1 MFRKAL
7 IKSCL
12 SFKGVLMSERGEL
25 KRIGAKQHK
34 NSGRGM
40 VKADGSNEDFVI
52 DVKEY
57 SKSYSVSQD
66 SWAKIV
72 SDTMKVDRKKDP
84 ALMVVLGEGNKKVR
98 LAIIEWEVFEQLR
111 ESNGNNS

>member
-1 MFRKAL
+1 
-7 IKSCL
+7 
-12 SFKGVLMSERGEL
+12 MSERGEL
-25 KRIGAKQHK
+25 KRIGAKQHV
-34 NSGRGM
+34 NSGRGP
-40 VKADGSNEDFVI
+40 VKADGSLDDFVV

-66 SWAKIV
+66 SWSKIV

-111 ESNGNNS
+111 KKN

>member
-1 MFRKAL
+1 
-7 IKSCL
+7 
-12 SFKGVLMSERGEL
+12 MSERGEL
-25 KRIGAKQHK
+25 KRIGAKQHR
-34 NSGRGM
+34 NSGRGS
-40 VKADGSNEDFVI
+40 VKADGSLDDFVV

-66 SWAKIV
+66 SWSKIV
-72 SDTMKVDRKKDP
+72 SDTMRVDRKKNP

-111 ESNGNNS
+111 EKK

>member
-1 MFRKAL
+1 
-7 IKSCL
+7 
-12 SFKGVLMSERGEL
+12 
-25 KRIGAKQHK
+25 
-34 NSGRGM
+34 M

-72 SDTMKVDRKKDP
+72 SDTMKVDRSKDP
-84 ALMVVLGEGNKKVR
+84 ALMIVLGEGSKKVR

-111 ESNGNNS
+111 EKK

>member
-1 MFRKAL
+1 
-7 IKSCL
+7 
-12 SFKGVLMSERGEL
+12 MSERSEL

-57 SKSYSVSQD
+57 SKSFSINQD
-66 SWAKIV
+66 VWSKIV
-72 SDTMKVDRKKDP
+72 MDTMSVDRSKDP
-84 ALMVVLGEGNKKVR
+84 ALMIVLGEGTKKVR

-111 ESNGNNS
+111 EKK

>member
-1 MFRKAL
+1 
-7 IKSCL
+7 
-12 SFKGVLMSERGEL
+12 MSERSEL

-40 VKADGSNEDFVI
+40 VKADGSNKDFVI

-57 SKSYSVSQD
+57 SKSFSINQD
-66 SWAKIV
+66 VWSKIV
-72 SDTMKVDRKKDP
+72 MDTMSVDRSKDP
-84 ALMVVLGEGNKKVR
+84 ALMVVLGEGTKKVR

-111 ESNGNNS
+111 EKK

>member
-1 MFRKAL
+1 
-7 IKSCL
+7 
-12 SFKGVLMSERGEL
+12 MSEKGEL
-25 KRIGAKQHK
+25 KRIGAKQHI
-34 NSGRGM
+34 NSGRGP
-40 VKADGSNEDFVI
+40 VKADGSLDDFVV

-72 SDTMKVDRKKDP
+72 SDTMKVDRKKNP
-84 ALMVVLGEGNKKVR
+84 AFMVVLGEGNKKVR
-98 LAIIEWEVFEQLR
+98 LAIIEWQVFEQLR

>member
-1 MFRKAL
+1 
-7 IKSCL
+7 
-12 SFKGVLMSERGEL
+12 MSERGEL
-25 KRIGAKQHK
+25 RRIGAKQHK

-57 SKSYSVSQD
+57 SKSFSINQD
-66 SWAKIV
+66 NWSKIV
-72 SDTMKVDRKKDP
+72 MDTMSVDRKKSP
-84 ALMVVLGEGNKKVR
+84 AIMLVLGKGRQKVR

-111 ESNGNNS
+111 EKNG

>member
-1 MFRKAL
+1 
-7 IKSCL
+7 
-12 SFKGVLMSERGEL
+12 MSERGEL
-25 KRIGAKQHK
+25 KRINAKQHK

-57 SKSYSVSQD
+57 SKSFSINQD
-66 SWAKIV
+66 VWSKIV
-72 SDTMKVDRKKDP
+72 MDTMSVDRSKDP
-84 ALMVVLGEGNKKVR
+84 ALMIVLGEGTKKIR

-111 ESNGNNS
+111 EKK

>member
-1 MFRKAL
+1 
-7 IKSCL
+7 
-12 SFKGVLMSERGEL
+12 MSEKAEL
-25 KRIGAKQHK
+25 KRIGAKIHK

-40 VKADGSNEDFVI
+40 VKADGSTDDFVI

-57 SKSYSVSQD
+57 SKSYSVSES

-72 SDTMKVDRKKDP
+72 LDTMKVDRKKNP
-84 ALMVVLGEGNKKVR
+84 ALMVVLGSGSKKIR

-111 ESNGNNS
+111 ENNE

>member
-1 MFRKAL
+1 
-7 IKSCL
+7 
-12 SFKGVLMSERGEL
+12 MSERSEL
-25 KRIGAKQHK
+25 KRIGAKPHI
-34 NSGRGM
+34 NSGRGP
-40 VKADGSNEDFVI
+40 VKADGSLEHFVV

-72 SDTMKVDRKKDP
+72 TDTLRVDRKKNP
-84 ALMVVLGEGNKKVR
+84 ALMLVLGEGDKKVR

-111 ESNGNNS
+111 ENGGE

>member
-1 MFRKAL
+1 
-7 IKSCL
+7 
-12 SFKGVLMSERGEL
+12 MSERGEL
-25 KRIGAKQHK
+25 KRIGAKQHI
-34 NSGRGM
+34 NSGRGP
-40 VKADGSNEDFVI
+40 VKADGSLDDFVV

-72 SDTMKVDRKKDP
+72 SDTMKVDRKKNP
-84 ALMVVLGEGNKKVR
+84 ALMIVLGEGNKKVR
-98 LAIIEWEVFEQLR
+98 LAIIEWQVFEQLR

>member
-1 MFRKAL
+1 
-7 IKSCL
+7 
-12 SFKGVLMSERGEL
+12 MSEKQEL
-25 KRIGAKQHK
+25 KRIGAKQHV
-34 NSGRGM
+34 NSGRGP
-40 VKADGSNEDFVI
+40 VKADGSLDDFVV

-72 SDTMKVDRKKDP
+72 SDTMRVDRKKNP

-98 LAIIEWEVFEQLR
+98 LAIIEWQVFEELR
-111 ESNGNNS
+111 EKK

>member
-1 MFRKAL
+1 
-7 IKSCL
+7 
-12 SFKGVLMSERGEL
+12 MSERGEL
-25 KRIGAKQHK
+25 KRIGAKQHV
-34 NSGRGM
+34 NSGRGP
-40 VKADGSNEDFVI
+40 VKADGSLDDFVV

-66 SWAKIV
+66 SWSKIV
-72 SDTMKVDRKKDP
+72 SDTMKVDRKKNP

-98 LAIIEWEVFEQLR
+98 LAIIEWQVFEQLR